1 MPASTLKPLVLATA
15 FALAASQ
22 SPAHAGQPSTGPAPV
37 YDVGEL
43 DPAISACQDFNAY
56 ANGKWVGANPIPA
69 DRTRWGAFDQLREQ
83 SLEVQ
88 HRIVDAADAGADKA
102 AAGSIGQK
110 IGWLYR
116 SGMDEAAIDR
126 AGFDPIKP
134 DLAAIAKLDGTA
146 DIVAWLG
153 QAHARGEGQGFR
165 FRSGTDFKDASIQ
178 IAFAGQGGLGLPTP
192 DYYPRDEHKDIRA
205 AYLAHIAKLFELT
218 GVPAAEAATR
228 ADGILA
234 FETRLAKAS
243 LSRVEL
249 RDPKNQYHFMTIDE
263 ANQVTPHFDWAAFF
277 QAIDVPVGNGFSL
290 SQPKF
295 FAQFDAMLADVP
307 AAQWRDY
314 LTFHAI
320 DDGSQYL
327 SRPFQEANFAFYG
340 QTLNGQPEQR
350 ARWKRVLE
358 AVNGGMGEA
367 LGQLYVK
374 DSFPPEAKARAQQL
388 VDNVRNALKARIEGL
403 AWMSDETKA
412 RALEK
417 WSTFL
422 PKIGY
427 PDKWID
433 YSAVVIDEAD
443 LLGNVE
449 RAHSADVDRHLDEVG
464 KPVDREKWLMTPQT
478 VNAYYH
484 PLLNEIVFPAAILQ
498 PPFFTADA
506 DDAVNYG
513 GIGAVIGHEIGHGFD
528 DQGSQYDGSGLLRNW
543 WTEADRTAF
552 EALTSRLVAQFDAL
566 SPAEAEGHHVNG
578 RLTLGENIG
587 DLGGLTIAYKAY
599 LISLGGQEAP
609 VLDGLTGAQR
619 FFASWA
625 ASWRQVIRSE
635 EAIRRLATDPHSPNE
650 FRTNNIA
657 QNLDAFH
664 AAFETGEQDGMWL
677 APEERVSIW

>member
-1 MPASTLKPLVLATA
+1 MPLSGIDKSTIDDGVRPQDDLYRHFNGGWLKKTAIPDDRPLEGTFTALRDGSELA
-15 FALAASQ
+15 
-22 SPAHAGQPSTGPAPV
+22 V
-37 YDVGEL
+37 KE
-43 DPAISACQDFNAY
+43 I
-56 ANGKWVGANPIPA
+56 I
-69 DRTRWGAFDQLREQ
+69 
-83 SLEVQ
+83 LE
-88 HRIVDAADAGADKA
+88 
-102 AAGSIGQK
+102 AAGRGEAATGIERK
-110 IGWLYR
+110 IGDLYN
-116 SGMDEAAIDR
+116 SFMDEAAAEAKGAVPIRERLAEVFATGSVAELVQLAGRLFRADVSGLFYIYPAPDAGNPDR
-126 AGFDPIKP
+126 I
-134 DLAAIAKLDGTA
+134 LLYT
-146 DIVAWLG
+146 
-153 QAHARGEGQGFR
+153 
-165 FRSGTDFKDASIQ
+165 
-178 IAFAGQGGLGLPTP
+178 GQGGLGLP
-192 DYYPRDEHKDIRA
+192 DESYYREEKFAPMVQAYREHVRTMFG
-205 AYLAHIAKLFELT
+205 LA
-218 GVPAAEAATR
+218 GVADAEAAAARVVDLETS
-228 ADGILA
+228 LA
-234 FETRLAKAS
+234 SHHWDKVTLRNPQKTYNLKSAEEVSQLFPLLSAWFDAAAIVPEKRSELVVSTPDFFAGAAELLQAVPLATWQEWLAMRVVS
-243 LSRVEL
+243 AAAPYLS
-249 RDPKNQYHFMTIDE
+249 
-263 ANQVTPHFDWAAFF
+263 AAFV
-277 QAIDVPVGNGFSL
+277 D
-290 SQPKF
+290 
-295 FAQFDAMLADVP
+295 
-307 AAQWRDY
+307 
-314 LTFHAI
+314 
-320 DDGSQYL
+320 
-327 SRPFQEANFAFYG
+327 ANFAFYG
-340 QTLNGQPEQR
+340 TTLSGTPRNR
-350 ARWKRVLE
+350 DRWKRGVAVVEAALGE
-358 AVNGGMGEA
+358 AVGQIYVARHFPESHKAHMRSLVGNLIEA
-367 LGQLYVK
+367 YRE
-374 DSFPPEAKARAQQL
+374 S
-388 VDNVRNALKARIEGL
+388 ITGL
-403 AWMSDETKA
+403 AWMGEETKLEA
-412 RALEK
+412 LKKLDSFRA
-417 WSTFL
+417 
-422 PKIGY
+422 KIGY

>member
-1 MPASTLKPLVLATA
+1 MPLSGIDKSTIDDDVRPQDDLYRHFNGGWLKKTAIPDDRPLEGTFTALRDGSELA
-15 FALAASQ
+15 
-22 SPAHAGQPSTGPAPV
+22 V
-37 YDVGEL
+37 KE
-43 DPAISACQDFNAY
+43 I
-56 ANGKWVGANPIPA
+56 I
-69 DRTRWGAFDQLREQ
+69 
-83 SLEVQ
+83 LE
-88 HRIVDAADAGADKA
+88 
-102 AAGSIGQK
+102 AAGRGEAATGIERK
-110 IGWLYR
+110 IGDLYN
-116 SGMDEAAIDR
+116 SFMDEAAAEAKGAEPIRERLAEVFATGSVAELVQLSGRLFRADVSGLFYIYPAPDAGNPDR
-126 AGFDPIKP
+126 I
-134 DLAAIAKLDGTA
+134 LLYT
-146 DIVAWLG
+146 
-153 QAHARGEGQGFR
+153 
-165 FRSGTDFKDASIQ
+165 
-178 IAFAGQGGLGLPTP
+178 GQGGLGLP
-192 DYYPRDEHKDIRA
+192 DESYYREEKFAPMVQAYREHVRTMFG
-205 AYLAHIAKLFELT
+205 LA
-218 GVPAAEAATR
+218 GVADAEAAAARVVDLETS
-228 ADGILA
+228 LA
-234 FETRLAKAS
+234 SHHWDKVTLRNPQKTYNLKSAEEVSQLFPLLSAWFDAAAIVPEKRSELVVSTPDFFAGAAELLQAVPLATWQEWLAMQVVS
-243 LSRVEL
+243 AAAPYLS
-249 RDPKNQYHFMTIDE
+249 
-263 ANQVTPHFDWAAFF
+263 AAFV
-277 QAIDVPVGNGFSL
+277 D
-290 SQPKF
+290 
-295 FAQFDAMLADVP
+295 
-307 AAQWRDY
+307 
-314 LTFHAI
+314 
-320 DDGSQYL
+320 
-327 SRPFQEANFAFYG
+327 ANFAFYG
-340 QTLNGQPEQR
+340 TTLSGTPRNR
-350 ARWKRVLE
+350 DRWKRGVAVVEAALGE
-358 AVNGGMGEA
+358 AVGQIYVARHFPESHKAHMRSLVGNLIEA
-367 LGQLYVK
+367 YRE
-374 DSFPPEAKARAQQL
+374 S
-388 VDNVRNALKARIEGL
+388 ITGL
-403 AWMSDETKA
+403 AWMGEETKLEA
-412 RALEK
+412 LKKLDSFRA
-417 WSTFL
+417 
-422 PKIGY
+422 KIGY